1 MNPKMFKCLNLGFG
15 RIEVRGSEFVLTSA
29 SGELEAYLNINNNTS
44 NIFYDYVQ
52 EHLILVL

>member
-1 MNPKMFKCLNLGFG
+1 MNPKRFKCLNLGFG

-44 NIFYDYVQ
+44 NIFYMIMYRN
-52 EHLILVL
+52 I